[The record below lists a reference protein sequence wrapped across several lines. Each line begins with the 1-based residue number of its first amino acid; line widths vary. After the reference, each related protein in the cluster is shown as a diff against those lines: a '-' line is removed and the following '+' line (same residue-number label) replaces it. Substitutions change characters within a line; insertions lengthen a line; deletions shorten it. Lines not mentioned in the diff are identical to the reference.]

1 MNSTY
6 SLQELTNVILREI
19 ADITQQTVL
28 CIEKNFQKVQGLLI
42 SRRLAC
48 GDFPVKQV
56 KLNCSRNAGCK
67 FLTDVGFFHDIISA
81 AAPAVLKY
89 VTKLPP
95 VYACARAHTHTHT
108 RVHTLLH
115 ISKL

>member
-1 MNSTY
+1 MNDTY
-6 SLQELTNVILREI
+6 SLQELTNIIPRET

-42 SRRLAC
+42 SRRLAY
-48 GDFPVKQV
+48 GESSVKQV

-67 FLTDVGFFHDIISA
+67 FLTDVGLFCDNISA
-81 AAPAVLKY
+81 AGAAVLKY

-95 VYACARAHTHTHT
+95 VYAHTHVCT
-108 RVHTLLH
+108 
-115 ISKL
+115 

>member
-1 MNSTY
+1 MNDTY
-6 SLQELTNVILREI
+6 SLQELTKVILREI

-42 SRRLAC
+42 SRRLAY
-48 GDFPVKQV
+48 GESPVKQV

-67 FLTDVGFFHDIISA
+67 SLTDVGFFCDSVSA
-81 AAPAVLKY
+81 AAATVLKY

-95 VYACARAHTHTHT
+95 VYAHTHMSAH
-108 RVHTLLH
+108 
-115 ISKL
+115 K

>member
-1 MNSTY
+1 MNCTY
-6 SLQELTNVILREI
+6 YLQELTNIILREI

-28 CIEKNFQKVQGLLI
+28 YIEKNFQKVQGLLI
-42 SRRLAC
+42 GRRLAY

-67 FLTDVGFFHDIISA
+67 FLTDVGFFRDSISA

-95 VYACARAHTHTHT
+95 VYVCART
-108 RVHTLLH
+108 HTLLH